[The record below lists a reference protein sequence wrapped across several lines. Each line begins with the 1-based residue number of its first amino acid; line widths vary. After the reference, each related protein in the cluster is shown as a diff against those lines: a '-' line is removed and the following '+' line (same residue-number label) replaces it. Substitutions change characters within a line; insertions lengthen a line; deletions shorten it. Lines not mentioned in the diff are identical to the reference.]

1 MQKLAPS
8 LWPTPLFKVVAFLTL
23 NGNSLSAATDDTL
36 VLVRWA
42 LRALRRMYRPGYAYA
57 KAGTMLSEL
66 RPKGSAQAS
75 LFPSAGDPWKSE
87 RLMAAMDA
95 ANRKWGRGTLKVASA
110 GTENHWSM
118 RRDRKSPGYTTDWD
132 GLPAVRAK

>member
-1 MQKLAPS
+1 
-8 LWPTPLFKVVAFLTL
+8 
-23 NGNSLSAATDDTL
+23 
-36 VLVRWA
+36 
-42 LRALRRMYRPGYAYA
+42 
-57 KAGTMLSEL
+57 MLSEL
-66 RPKGSAQAS
+66 RPKGSVQAS

-132 GLPAVRAK
+132 GLPAVKAK